1 MMLFFVLFGI
11 AAMLIFHNFGAV
23 VYIAM
28 WYTLITTILYF
39 VDRNERR

>member
-1 MMLFFVLFGI
+1 MLFFVLFGI
-11 AAMLIFHNFGAV
+11 AAMFIFRNFGAV

-39 VDRNERR
+39 VDKNERH